1 MSTEVIGKVVMK
13 GRSFETPLEHRRL
26 LRLAREYRRDG
37 YDVVLYP
44 GDEELP
50 ATLQGCSIGL
60 VARGDEE
67 VVVADVRS
75 RPNLT
80 LNGSADLRRLAEKVN
95 SLTGWQFNLVVTN
108 PRQPRA
114 S

>member
-1 MSTEVIGKVVMK
+1 MSTKAVGEVGMK
-13 GRSFETPLEHRRL
+13 RRAFETPLEHRRL

-37 YDVVLYP
+37 YTVMVYPSDRDLPEVLR
-44 GDEELP
+44 
-50 ATLQGCSIGL
+50 GCSIGL
-60 VARGDEE
+60 LAQGPDR

-80 LNGSADLRRLAEKVN
+80 LNGAADLRRLAEKVN
-95 SLTGWQFNLVVTN
+95 RLPGWQFNLVVTN
-108 PRQPRA
+108 PRQPQA

>member
-1 MSTEVIGKVVMK
+1 MK

-26 LRLAREYRRDG
+26 LRLVREYRCAG

-44 GDEELP
+44 TDEDLP
-50 ATLQGCSIGL
+50 QVLKGCSIGL
-60 VARGDEE
+60 IAKGEEE

-80 LNGSADLRRLAEKVN
+80 LNGSADLRRLAEKVE
-95 SLTGWQFNLVVTN
+95 SLPGWQFNLVVTN
-108 PRQPRA
+108 PRQPKA

>member
-1 MSTEVIGKVVMK
+1 MK

-26 LRLAREYRRDG
+26 LKLAREYRRDG
-37 YDVVLYP
+37 YSVVVYP
-44 GDEELP
+44 VDDELP
-50 ATLQGCSIGL
+50 QVLKGCSIGL
-60 VARGDEE
+60 IAKGDED

-80 LNGSADLRRLAEKVN
+80 LNGPADLRRLAEKVET
-95 SLTGWQFNLVVTN
+95 LPGWQFNLVVTN
-108 PRQPRA
+108 PRQPKA

>member
-1 MSTEVIGKVVMK
+1 MK

-26 LRLAREYRRDG
+26 LRLAREYRREG

-44 GDEELP
+44 TDKDLP
-50 ATLQGCSIGL
+50 QVLKECSIGL
-60 VARGDEE
+60 IAKSEEE

-80 LNGSADLRRLAEKVN
+80 LNGSADLRRLAEKVET
-95 SLTGWQFNLVVTN
+95 LPGWQFNLVVTN
-108 PRQPRA
+108 PRQGRA

>member
-1 MSTEVIGKVVMK
+1 MK

-37 YDVVLYP
+37 YEVVLYP
-44 GDEELP
+44 QDDDLP
-50 ATLQGCSIGL
+50 QVLKGCSIGL
-60 VARGDEE
+60 LAKGDED
-67 VVVADVRS
+67 VVVADARS

-80 LNGSADLRRLAEKVN
+80 LNGPADLRRLAEKVGT
-95 SLTGWQFNLVVTN
+95 LPGWQFNLVVTN
-108 PRQPRA
+108 PRSQKAAESSQQEA

>member
-1 MSTEVIGKVVMK
+1 MK

-26 LRLAREYRRDG
+26 LRLAREYRRNG

-44 GDEELP
+44 GDSDLP
-50 ATLQGCSIGL
+50 PVLKGCSIGL
-60 VARGDEE
+60 IARSEE
-67 VVVADVRS
+67 DVVVADARS

-80 LNGSADLRRLAEKVN
+80 LNGPADLRRLAEKVET
-95 SLTGWQFNLVVTN
+95 LPGWRFNLVVTN
-108 PRQPRA
+108 PRHPQA